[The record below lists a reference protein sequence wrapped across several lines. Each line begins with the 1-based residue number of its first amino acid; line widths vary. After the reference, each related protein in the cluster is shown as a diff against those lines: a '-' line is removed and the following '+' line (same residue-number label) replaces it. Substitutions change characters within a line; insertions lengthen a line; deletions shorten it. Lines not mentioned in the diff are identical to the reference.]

1 VNKGR
6 IISRRQFGAGAAAA
20 ALSVLPAAPLIAQ
33 TGATPS
39 ASPNPWVQLSAM
51 SARARQL
58 GLSAPRISALGVTG
72 GTAYD
77 EVMPA
82 AVDLIDNIKRSA
94 SSSNAAQSDVDA
106 LLKQASALLM
116 SINNAERAPRS
127 EGEPGE
133 LGVQITTS
141 FEALRD
147 EYVSLFDSCVVS
159 EAHRAQVDWYVGKL
173 TDRDYDEKYDTVED
187 SICVPWYF
195 TGILHAMEASFNF
208 DCHIHNGDP
217 LDKKTVHVPGGR
229 PPVWLPPNDWPS
241 SAEDALSLEGF
252 ANQTDWS
259 LARTLHRMEAYNGF
273 GTRRKGIKTPYL
285 WAFCNH
291 YTKGKY
297 VADGRWD
304 PNAVS
309 TQCGGAVM
317 LKALITSGRVALP
330 S

>member
-1 VNKGR
+1 VNKSQT
-6 IISRRQFGAGAAAA
+6 ISRRQFGAGAAAA
-20 ALSVLPAAPLIAQ
+20 ALSVLPTASLLAQIGAA
-33 TGATPS
+33 PS
-39 ASPNPWVQLSAM
+39 ASPNPWAQLGAM

-58 GLSAPRISALGVTG
+58 GLSVPRMSALGLTG

-82 AVDLIDNIKRSA
+82 VVDFIDHIKRSA

-116 SINNAERAPRS
+116 TINDAERSPHS

-147 EYVSLFDSCVVS
+147 GYVSLFNSCVVS
-159 EAHRAQVDWYVGKL
+159 EAHRAQVAWYVGKL
-173 TDRDYDEKYDTVED
+173 TDPDYDEKYDTVED
-187 SICVPWYF
+187 AICVPWYF

-208 DCHIHNGDP
+208 DCHLHNGDP
-217 LDKKTVHVPGGR
+217 LDKKTVHVPAGR
-229 PPVWLPPNDWPS
+229 PPVWLPPSDWPS

-252 ANQTDWS
+252 ASQTDWS
-259 LARTLHRMEAYNGF
+259 LARTLYRMEAYNGF
-273 GTRRKGIKTPYL
+273 GSRRKGINTPYL
-285 WAFCNH
+285 WAFSNH